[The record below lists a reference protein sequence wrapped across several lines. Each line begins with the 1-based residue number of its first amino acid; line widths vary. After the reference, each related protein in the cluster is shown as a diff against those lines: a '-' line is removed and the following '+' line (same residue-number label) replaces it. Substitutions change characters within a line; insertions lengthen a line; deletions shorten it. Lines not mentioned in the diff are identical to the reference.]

1 LPITALTREFIGC
14 IVEITPVVSVAKTL
28 TPVQINKAKIEKNL
42 IIRGPLKFLLK
53 CYNITL
59 YLAMNVKFNVVWLI
73 MKFNLKNTKEVQDSI
88 AKVFEICELNSLV
101 FTEIRQKIF
110 EIIIKYKK
118 PIKAYEIL
126 DVFTE
131 VTGKRAH
138 PPTIYRAIDFL
149 IENGFIHKLN
159 SINSYVGCFHPK
171 VHKECYFLICK
182 ICNIYQECCDKNLTD
197 NIFKTANKRD
207 FIVSNTTL
215 EIEGH
220 CHGCIQK

>member
-1 LPITALTREFIGC
+1 
-14 IVEITPVVSVAKTL
+14 
-28 TPVQINKAKIEKNL
+28 
-42 IIRGPLKFLLK
+42 
-53 CYNITL
+53 
-59 YLAMNVKFNVVWLI
+59 MNVKFYVVWLI

-88 AKVFEICELNSLV
+88 ARVLEICELNNLV

-110 EIIIKYKK
+110 EIIIKFKK
-118 PIKAYEIL
+118 PMKAYEIL

-182 ICNIYQECCDKNLTD
+182 ICNIYKECCDKNLTE
-197 NIFKTANKRD
+197 NIFKSANKRD

-220 CHGCIQK
+220 CNDCIQK

>member
-1 LPITALTREFIGC
+1 MKPIQMNKRLLMKG
-14 IVEITPVVSVAKTL
+14 TPS
-28 TPVQINKAKIEKNL
+28 KAKIEKNL

-220 CHGCIQK
+220 CHGCVQK

>member
-1 LPITALTREFIGC
+1 MVTAEKIERTALR
-14 IVEITPVVSVAKTL
+14 
-28 TPVQINKAKIEKNL
+28 NL
-42 IIRGPLKFLLK
+42 IHNEDYTRKVLPFLKPEYF
-53 CYNITL
+53 
-59 YLAMNVKFNVVWLI
+59 
-73 MKFNLKNTKEVQDSI
+73 QDRS
-88 AKVFEICELNSLV
+88 ERLV

>member
-1 LPITALTREFIGC
+1 
-14 IVEITPVVSVAKTL
+14 
-28 TPVQINKAKIEKNL
+28 
-42 IIRGPLKFLLK
+42 
-53 CYNITL
+53 
-59 YLAMNVKFNVVWLI
+59 MNVKFNVVWLI

-88 AKVFEICELNSLV
+88 ARVFEICELNSLV

-110 EIIIKYKK
+110 EIIIKFKK
-118 PIKAYEIL
+118 PMKAYEIL

-131 VTGKRAH
+131 FTGKRAH

-182 ICNIYQECCDKNLTD
+182 ICNIYKECCDKNLTE
-197 NIFKTANKRD
+197 NIFKSANKRD

-220 CHGCIQK
+220 CNDCIQK